1 MTALAADVDRPVR
14 EGLVVAG
21 VPLQAGVRVR
31 QGSLLEIDAAG
42 RVRPAAKGQGKT
54 YFGVALG
61 PADNTGG
68 AAGALSVDV
77 RRRATVHMAKTGTA
91 VRGKKAYAAD
101 DNTVTD
107 ASAGATACG
116 RIVDAD
122 DDGVWVELDS

>member
-1 MTALAADVDRPVR
+1 MSALSADVSRPVR
-14 EGLVVAG
+14 EGAVIAG
-21 VPLQAGVRVR
+21 VPLQAGAKVR

-42 RVRPAAKGQGKT
+42 RVAPAVKGAGKT

-68 AAGALSVDV
+68 AAGALKVDV
-77 RRRATVHMAKTGTA
+77 LRRATVHFSKTGAA

-101 DNTVTD
+101 DDTVTD
-107 ASAGATACG
+107 APAGASACG

-122 DDGVWVELDS
+122 DDGVWVELES